1 MGRMSTYFG
10 MTLAVFVFWSSMDR
24 FHVWYALYQDEKQE
38 RLEKEAESRRVREEV
53 LNKNK
58 HKDAL

>member
-1 MGRMSTYFG
+1 MK
-10 MTLAVFVFWSSMDR
+10 TLETFTCWLILFVLMF
-24 FHVWYALYQDEKQE
+24 QQE